1 MNNIPLSKIV
11 RDTVS
16 YTEEHTRGF
25 GRLVIAIDQFKQVI
39 QSNFAVKAKCS
50 YFFKERSKL

>member
-1 MNNIPLSKIV
+1 MNNILLSKIV

-16 YTEEHTRGF
+16 YTEAQARGF
-25 GRLVIAIDQFKQVI
+25 GRIAIAIDQFKQVI